1 MQATQISMSPHSIM
15 ALKHAHGLWC
25 LHVSW
30 TSEWCLLAVQT
41 TGIYMVLCHCVG
53 YDTITALEGNMGSGL
68 R

>member
-1 MQATQISMSPHSIM
+1 MNHGLARGFWNSTDRG
-15 ALKHAHGLWC
+15 HAHGLWC